1 MQGGQGLRNLPSER
15 RGVQRR
21 DMPAEPPPEPRTKAR
36 EAPGGEADPAA
47 AGVTTERD
55 LNSPTPL
62 TLRLLGVIFAATF
75 IPWVGAKTAC
85 NLREAPQRTPL
96 ELPAAVH
103 ARQAKSAALELQQRA
118 ATGRFA
124 EAAELARGELREQL
138 LAEAERCR
146 AEPAPC
152 EALRAREQRV
162 VSHAVLVRRTA
173 NTAEARVETRVGDAP
188 QAAAEKVQV
197 RLEADGGRWYVVE
210 RAAFDGDLMQPAEPV
225 RAEAP
230 GHSSVQAPPHGVAPG
245 GSNNVPAVSSEH
257 SGH

>member
-1 MQGGQGLRNLPSER
+1 MQGGQGFRNLPSER

-21 DMPAEPPPEPRTKAR
+21 DMPAEPPPEPRTKVR
-36 EAPGGEADPAA
+36 GAPGGEADPAA
-47 AGVTTERD
+47 AGVATERA

-75 IPWVGAKTAC
+75 IPWLGAKTAC

-152 EALRAREQRV
+152 EALRAREERV
-162 VSHAVLVRRTA
+162 VTRAVLVRRTA
-173 NTAEARVETRVGDAP
+173 SIAEARVETRVGDAP
-188 QAAAEKVQV
+188 PAATEKVQV
-197 RLEADGGRWYVVE
+197 RLEAEGGRWYVVE
-210 RAAFDGDLMQPAEPV
+210 RTAFEGDLMQPAEP
-225 RAEAP
+225 AGTEAP
-230 GHSSVQAPPHGVAPG
+230 GHSSVQAPHGVAPG
-245 GSNNVPAVSSEH
+245 GSNNVPAASSEH
-257 SGH
+257 SGR